1 MPSSVTIDLGLNTTG
16 IPTFLIDLFSQKYAG
31 RNVLNRN
38 ELNSDLSG
46 LFLNW
51 TLLFMH
57 FTIY

>member
-1 MPSSVTIDLGLNTTG
+1 MPSSATLDLGLNTTE

-46 LFLNW
+46 LFLN
-51 TLLFMH
+51 
-57 FTIY
+57 